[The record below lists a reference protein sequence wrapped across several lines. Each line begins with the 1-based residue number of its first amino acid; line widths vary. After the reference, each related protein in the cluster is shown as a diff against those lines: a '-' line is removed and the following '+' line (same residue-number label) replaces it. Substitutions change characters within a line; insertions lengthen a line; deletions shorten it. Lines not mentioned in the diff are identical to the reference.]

1 MSISQITAEN
11 IHKFEL
17 AVLRAALERA
27 EQELSYCHAAMGTNR
42 YFARD
47 DALKQIRRAL
57 EWASNDEG

>member
-1 MSISQITAEN
+1 MSESPMDEMIQPTKEQ
-11 IHKFEL
+11 
-17 AVLRAALERA
+17 VLRAALERA

-57 EWASNDEG
+57 GFVPIE